1 MRDFQI
7 PKHVQPGLTVVIGF
21 LGGFE
26 HWNDPHRGVRK
37 VALDLRERLPGIY
50 VETIENHHQD
60 LAVKLLK
67 RTKPGRIVLY
77 GQSWGG
83 AAVLYTARDLKK
95 LGWNVELTVQVDSV
109 GPHGTVVPSNVRA
122 AANLYQRDP
131 LTIVGAQ
138 EIRAEDPARTTIIE
152 NTRLTYL
159 LRPYETLSKEDA
171 SWARRTFGGSHA
183 KMEVDEAVWAHVEDL
198 ILNALR

>member
-7 PKHVQPGLTVVIGF
+7 PKHVQPGSTVVIGF

-50 VETIENHHQD
+50 VETVENHHQD

-159 LRPYETLSKEDA
+159 FRPYETLSKEDA

-183 KMEVDEAVWAHVEDL
+183 KMEADEAVWAHVEDL